1 MHPINC
7 NKNLTVTT
15 YHKSK
20 VFCTFKT
27 KINNLHTSPKGEL
40 AKQFNILMKNPL
52 IKITNIKRDFV
63 LGNEIVYVL
72 KGIDLEIN
80 KGEYVALMG
89 PSGSGKSTLMNL
101 LGCLDTPTSGTY
113 ILNGKDV
120 SHMKD
125 DELAEIRNK
134 EIGFVFQTFNLL
146 PRTTA
151 LDNVALPMIYAGY
164 SKTERNARATEVL
177 NQVNLGDRMDHQPNQ
192 LSGGQRQRVAIA
204 RALVNKPSIILA
216 DEPTGN
222 LDSKTSLEIMKLF
235 GDIHANGNTVIL
247 VTHEEEIA
255 AYAHRVIRLRDGI
268 IESDTI
274 KEQYREETIYK

>member
-1 MHPINC
+1 M
-7 NKNLTVTT
+7 
-15 YHKSK
+15 
-20 VFCTFKT
+20 
-27 KINNLHTSPKGEL
+27 TS
-40 AKQFNILMKNPL
+40 PL
-52 IKITNIKRDFV
+52 IKITNIKRNFS
-63 LGNEIVYVL
+63 LGNETVYVL
-72 KGIDLEIN
+72 KGIDLEIQ

-120 SHMKD
+120 SQMQD

-164 SKTERNARATEVL
+164 GKTERIKRATEVL
-177 NQVNLGDRMDHQPNQ
+177 QQVNLSDRMDHQPNQ
-192 LSGGQRQRVAIA
+192 LSGGQRQRVAVA

-222 LDSKTSLEIMKLF
+222 LDSKTSVEIMKLF
-235 GDIHANGNTVIL
+235 GDIHAQGNTVIL
-247 VTHEEEIA
+247 VTHEEDIA
-255 AYAHRVIRLRDGI
+255 AYAHRVIRLRDGL
-268 IESDTI
+268 IESDTT
-274 KEQYREETIYK
+274 K

>member
-1 MHPINC
+1 M
-7 NKNLTVTT
+7 
-15 YHKSK
+15 
-20 VFCTFKT
+20 
-27 KINNLHTSPKGEL
+27 
-40 AKQFNILMKNPL
+40 ANPL
-52 IKITNIKRDFV
+52 IKITNIKRDFP

-113 ILNGKDV
+113 ILNGKNV
-120 SHMKD
+120 SEMQD
-125 DELAEIRNK
+125 DELAGIRNK
-134 EIGFVFQTFNLL
+134 EIGFVFQTFNLM

-151 LDNVALPMIYAGY
+151 LDNVALPMVYAGH
-164 SKTERNARATEVL
+164 SKSERIERATEVL
-177 NQVNLGDRMDHQPNQ
+177 TQVGLNDRMDHKPNQ
-192 LSGGQRQRVAIA
+192 LSGGQRQRVAVA

-222 LDSKTSLEIMKLF
+222 LDSKTSVEIMNLF
-235 GDIHANGNTVIL
+235 NEIHANGNTVIL
-247 VTHEEEIA
+247 VTHEEDIA
-255 AYAHRVIRLRDGI
+255 AYAHRIIRLRDGI

-274 KEQYREETIYK
+274 NPNIKK

>member
-1 MHPINC
+1 M
-7 NKNLTVTT
+7 
-15 YHKSK
+15 
-20 VFCTFKT
+20 
-27 KINNLHTSPKGEL
+27 
-40 AKQFNILMKNPL
+40 ANPL
-52 IKITNIKRDFV
+52 IKITDIKRNFA
-63 LGNEIVYVL
+63 LGDEIVYVL

-101 LGCLDTPTSGTY
+101 LGCLDTPTSGSY
-113 ILNGKDV
+113 ILNNKDV
-120 SHMKD
+120 SKMKD

-164 SKTERNARATEVL
+164 SKNDRTARAEEVL
-177 NQVNLGDRMDHQPNQ
+177 NQVKLGDRMDHHPNQ
-192 LSGGQRQRVAIA
+192 LSGGQRQRVAVA

-222 LDSKTSLEIMKLF
+222 LDSKTSIEIMTLF
-235 GDIHANGNTVIL
+235 NEIHAQGNTVIL

-255 AYAHRVIRLRDGI
+255 EYAHRVIRLRDGVV
-268 IESDTI
+268 ESDVR
-274 KEQYREETIYK
+274 KEMMPTNSI